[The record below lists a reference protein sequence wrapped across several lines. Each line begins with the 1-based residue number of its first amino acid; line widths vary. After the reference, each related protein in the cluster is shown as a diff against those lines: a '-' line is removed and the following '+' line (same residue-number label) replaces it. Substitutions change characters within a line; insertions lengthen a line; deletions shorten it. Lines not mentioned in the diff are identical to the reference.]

1 VSVSPLGGVVS
12 ASVAQQRFSML
23 LVAAFAATALFL
35 AAVGLY
41 GVVAYTV
48 SLRTAEIGLRLAIGA
63 QPPQVLAMIV
73 GSGMRLVAIGL
84 VLGLAAA
91 LALSRVLESLLFET
105 TPFDIVSY
113 AATAATLLAIAILA
127 CLVPARRA
135 MRLDP
140 IVALRQ
146 P

>member
-1 VSVSPLGGVVS
+1 
-12 ASVAQQRFSML
+12 
-23 LVAAFAATALFL
+23 
-35 AAVGLY
+35 
-41 GVVAYTV
+41 
-48 SLRTAEIGLRLAIGA
+48 
-63 QPPQVLAMIV
+63 
-73 GSGMRLVAIGL
+73 MRLVAIGL